1 MKPSFGSVEYI
12 LEQLSVQPPPK
23 DRGPSPSLPRG
34 PALTGESNVVKRATN
49 RSSLRKWCKKLYDA
63 PEAAL
68 ARFGTRV
75 AERCDLFTTNQ
86 LARAFAASSGGDEPS
101 QELEH
106 ELVRLGHDAV
116 NGGRKIQTSVGAFR
130 LFAVRDEPLWHEASQ
145 DLLIRHFEQFQ
156 RLIQGTPGVEV
167 DHRADGNA
175 RPGAKS
181 LTAIAKPAKSVSVE
195 PKTARPPTP
204 VSLRRYCEGLREEP
218 ERLLKPLGKLLAEKC
233 DLFTAD
239 ELLYAF
245 DPGRK
250 TRIGVDSVLAELK
263 RCRYRPVNKG
273 LPVRIDGE
281 QVLLFPIR
289 DESSWR
295 GAHSGLCTSHFKR
308 FGKRKLKRSRGASR

>member
-12 LEQLSVQPPPK
+12 LEQLSVQPPSK
-23 DRGPSPSLPRG
+23 DHGPSPSSPRG
-34 PALTGESNVVKRATN
+34 SAPTGESQVVKRATN
-49 RSSLRKWCKKLYDA
+49 RSSLRTWCKKVYDA
-63 PEAAL
+63 PEDAL

-75 AERCDLFTTNQ
+75 AERCDLFTPNQ
-86 LARAFAASSGGDEPS
+86 LARAFAASSGGDESS

-106 ELVRLGHDAV
+106 ELVRLGHEAV

-130 LFAVRDEPLWHEASQ
+130 LFAVRDEPLWHEASPE
-145 DLLIRHFEQFQ
+145 LLVRHFEQFQ
-156 RLIQGTPGVEV
+156 QLIQGSPAAEV
-167 DHRADGNA
+167 DYKADA
-175 RPGAKS
+175 SPRLGAKPR
-181 LTAIAKPAKSVSVE
+181 TAISKPVKSAPAE
-195 PKTARPPTP
+195 ARHVKPPTP
-204 VSLRRYCEGLREEP
+204 ASLRRYCEGLREEP